1 VTHRA
6 VVSSA
11 LVAAL
16 WFVTPAI
23 AQNVDR
29 AAVKQELDAFIAR
42 MSEAHGFN
50 SSEIRSTLESLKPHE
65 GVIRAFNAPSTA
77 RPWHE
82 FRPIFLNPA
91 RIEGG
96 VAFWAEHAD
105 LLARARDR
113 FGVPEEVI
121 VSIIGV
127 ETLYGQR
134 LGSFR
139 VLDALYTLGFEVPR
153 RAQFFRGEL
162 EQFFLLA
169 RENGLDV
176 KEVKGSFAGAMG
188 MPQFIPSSYRNYA
201 IDFSGSGRV
210 DLWND
215 VADVI
220 GSIANYLHRFGWS
233 RDEPVTVRARLGGP
247 QAKDALELGIKPQL
261 TVSQLRARGV
271 EPIEFVPESRPAGVF
286 SLENANGEEHWL
298 SLNNFYVITRY
309 NRSKNYAMAVHQLA
323 QEIARAR
330 GDQSAGQSAS
340 AR

>member
-1 VTHRA
+1 MRA
-6 VVSSA
+6 AVSSA
-11 LVAAL
+11 LAAAL
-16 WFVTPAI
+16 WVATPAI
-23 AQNVDR
+23 AQNADR

-42 MSEAHGFN
+42 MSDAHGFN
-50 SSEIRSTLESLKPHE
+50 ASEIRSTLESLKPHE

-82 FRPIFLNPA
+82 FRPIFLTPA
-91 RIEGG
+91 RIDGG
-96 VAFWAEHAD
+96 VAFWRQHAE
-105 LLARARDR
+105 LLERARAR
-113 FGVPEEVI
+113 FGVPEEVV

-176 KEVKGSFAGAMG
+176 NEVKGSFAGAMG

-220 GSIANYLHRFGWS
+220 GSVANYLHRYGWS
-233 RDEPVTVRARLGGP
+233 RDEPVTVRARLAGP
-247 QAKDALELGIKPQL
+247 RAKDALEIGLKPQV
-261 TVSQLRARGV
+261 TVAQLRARGV
-271 EPIEFVPESRPAGVF
+271 EPLEGVSESLQTGVF
-286 SLENANGEEHWL
+286 SLENTNGEEYWL
-298 SLNNFYVITRY
+298 SFNNFYVITRY
-309 NRSKNYAMAVHQLA
+309 NRSRNYAMAVHQLA

-330 GDQSAGQSAS
+330 G
-340 AR
+340 REHTVRPVTVVE